1 MKKIKKLF
9 LCLLLTSMI
18 TSCGSSDVIVNIYG
32 VSEYNCTTDEYR
44 ILKPNPMLP
53 FLKSKKWYSKEEF
66 HESNYKYTL
75 EPFKDLAMSD
85 SALAEIAPTLE
96 SSIGIFDELI
106 MPVDCEN
113 PKDVKF

>member
-1 MKKIKKLF
+1 MKKIKKLI

-18 TSCGSSDVIVNIYG
+18 TSCGSSDVVVNIYG

-53 FLKSKKWYSKEEF
+53 FLKSKKWYSREEF
-66 HESNYKYTL
+66 HESNYKYSL
-75 EPFKDLAMSD
+75 EPYKDLAMSD
-85 SALAEIAPTLE
+85 STLAEIAP
-96 SSIGIFDELI
+96 SSELSSRMFDEFI

-113 PKDVKF
+113 PKDIKF